1 MDRSATQL
9 CTLFSLEL
17 PEGELPS
24 SLHFPSLP
32 GPSSLAVSEEM
43 CGRWSWEEG
52 RGEGVEGEEVGTD
65 FLFSADEELG
75 VTVSSRELQHNVVL

>member
-1 MDRSATQL
+1 
-9 CTLFSLEL
+9 
-17 PEGELPS
+17 
-24 SLHFPSLP
+24 
-32 GPSSLAVSEEM
+32 M

-75 VTVSSRELQHNVVL
+75 VTVSSRELQHNVVLQ